1 MAVPDS
7 RGIRVL
13 LVEDNPGDA
22 RLIREALRGPGG
34 PAFSVVVAGR
44 LSEALEHLGRG
55 GFDVALVDL
64 SLPDSRGLDTFLR
77 VREKARAVPV
87 LVLSGLED
95 SEVAGRAV
103 REGAQDYVYKSQL
116 MGDQLSRAI
125 LYALSRQQLMQQLEE
140 HVKELHASE
149 ERYHAVTEAAQDAIV
164 SIDEANEIVFA
175 NSAAER
181 LFGYGLGELV
191 GRRAADLLDE
201 VARGKF
207 EAAMEKVV
215 RAHPGEVPQGVALL
229 EGRRRGGGALDIELT
244 FGVAG
249 EPGQR
254 RFTLIMRDVTER
266 RIAEEVIRRSEER
279 YLALVQGLDAIVW
292 EADLGRTRFTFV
304 SQRVETLLGYPAT
317 AVTGGDN
324 FWELHVFP
332 ADYEQVL
339 RSRAERGEPNADH
352 FLEYRFR
359 AADGRWVWLRD
370 VVRVLKDSE
379 GRPERLSGVMIDV
392 SEVNA
397 VQQYRENLIDVI
409 SHEFRTPVTVIQGY
423 AQLLTEGREKIK
435 PETEKAAKERI
446 QMASAHLSYL
456 LGSITELSRLR
467 TGGQPAQLETVRARE
482 LIEGALAALASR
494 GRNVGGNVRVKIGPD
509 ADELRADRRKMLIA
523 LVELL
528 DNAAKFSRPSEPILV
543 ETRVSGE
550 NVVLT
555 VEDQGPGIP
564 EAVRDHLFKP
574 FVQGDMSSVRP
585 AGGAGLG
592 LAVVAGLV
600 RAQGGR
606 VEVDSVVGKG
616 SAFHIVLARGPPPSR
631 SEAGGAAGSPR
642 LDGSS

>member
-1 MAVPDS
+1 MAVQTS
-7 RGIRVL
+7 KGIRVL

-22 RLIREALRGPGG
+22 RLIREALRAPGG
-34 PAFSVVVAGR
+34 PKFSVVVAGR
-44 LSEALEHLGRG
+44 LSEALEQLGQG

-64 SLPDSRGLDTFLR
+64 SLPDSKGMDTFLR

-95 SEVAGRAV
+95 SEVAARAV

-116 MGDQLSRAI
+116 LGDQLSRAI

-149 ERYHAVTEAAQDAIV
+149 ERYQAVTEAAQDAIV

-181 LFGYGLGELV
+181 LFGYGVGELV
-191 GRRAADLLDE
+191 GRRATDLLDE

-207 EAAMEKVV
+207 DAAMT
-215 RAHPGEVPQGVALL
+215 ALAGAGPGEVPRGVASLA
-229 EGRRRGGGALDIELT
+229 GRRRGGGALDIELT

-254 RFTLIMRDVTER
+254 HFTLIMRDVTER

-279 YLALVQGLDAIVW
+279 YHALVDGLDAIVW
-292 EADLGRTRFTFV
+292 EADLLRNRFTFV
-304 SQRVETLLGYPAT
+304 SHRVETMLGYPALDL
-317 AVTGGDN
+317 TGHDD

-339 RSRAERGEPNADH
+339 RGRAERGEKGEDH
-352 FLEYRFR
+352 VLEYRFK

-370 VVRVLKDSE
+370 VVRVLKDSA

-409 SHEFRTPVTVIQGY
+409 SHEFRTPVTIIQGY
-423 AQLLTEGREKIK
+423 AQLLTEGRAKLK
-435 PETEKAAKERI
+435 PETEQLAQERI
-446 QMASAHLSYL
+446 RTASTHLAYL
-456 LGSITELSRLR
+456 LGSITELSRLHA
-467 TGGQPAQLETVRARE
+467 GGQAAQLDSLPVAD
-482 LIEGALAALASR
+482 LIRDAVASLASR
-494 GRNVGGNVRVKIGPD
+494 GRDVSGSVRVKIGWD
-509 ADELRADRRKMLIA
+509 AERIRCDRRKMLIS

-528 DNAAKFSRPSEPILV
+528 DNAAKFSRPKEPIWV
-543 ETRVSGE
+543 EARLDGDE
-550 NVVLT
+550 YVLT
-555 VEDQGPGIP
+555 VEDKGPGISD
-564 EAVRDHLFKP
+564 AMRDSLFKP
-574 FVQGDMSSVRP
+574 FVQADMSSVRP

-592 LAVVAGLV
+592 LAVVSGLV
-600 RAQGGR
+600 KAQGGR
-606 VEVDSVVGKG
+606 VDLESVMGEG
-616 SAFHIVLARGPPPSR
+616 SAFHIMMPVHPG
-631 SEAGGAAGSPR
+631 AGRATSNGRRA
-642 LDGSS
+642 